1 MGVHCH
7 ESSVNSEELSDS
19 FEELQLFLEFHLNK
33 NCKSHIRVVTECE
46 SRDPES

>member
-19 FEELQLFLEFHLNK
+19 FEELQLFL
-33 NCKSHIRVVTECE
+33 RVSFDEESQIPHPSCHRVRVT
-46 SRDPES
+46 